1 MANGPITS
9 WQIDGETVETVTHLI
24 FLSCKITVD
33 SDCSHKIKRCLILGR
48 KSMTNLESML
58 KSRDICTTYNLMSL
72 SLFSFHAVH
81 RLRPL
86 HHGLI
91 VNVFGRHS
99 HSLSGWKRVVLLGPR
114 INYPRIKSKEFLTQS
129 PSLFMV
135 HGLNKAEWSL
145 NADKIHLLSIDKI
158 RFLTITPG

>member
-9 WQIDGETVETVTHLI
+9 WQIDGEKVETVTDLI
-24 FLSCKITVD
+24 FLGWKIIVD
-33 SDCSHKIKRCLILGR
+33 SDCSHKVKRCLILGR

-72 SLFSFHAVH
+72 SFSFHAVH
-81 RLRPL
+81 RVRPL

-91 VNVFGRHS
+91 VNVFERHS
-99 HSLSGWKRVVLLGPR
+99 HSLSGCKLVVLLGPR

-129 PSLFMV
+129 SSLFMV

-145 NADKIHLLSIDKI
+145 NADKIHLLSTDKI
-158 RFLTITPG
+158 HFLTITPG